1 MKLKNITIGQVLLDK
16 LETMADE
23 NAIEY
28 ENVFYTWKELDEI
41 SNKFA
46 IKFLDYGIKYNSH
59 VAIWSTNTPNWI
71 VTYLALAKIG
81 AVSVL
86 INPKYKER
94 ELSQI
99 LEYSDVQYV
108 CYGDFCED
116 ENYED
121 VVTSLMEKNV
131 GKIKQYIYIGQN
143 KSSKCGK
150 THILEELTSSDMER
164 LREAESKV
172 TPQHIASM
180 VFTSGTT
187 SMPKGV
193 ILTHYQLMNT
203 SREAAEQMRW
213 TKEDKMCI
221 ALPMFHCFGLSVSFF
236 ASLHKGFCMYL
247 LPGFHTSYVLKC
259 VDLYKITILN
269 GVPSMFL
276 ALLNNSERKKYDL
289 SSLKSGII
297 AGSTVFKEDYIKICR
312 ELNFVKL
319 QQSYGQTEASPSI
332 TFNDY
337 NDSFDIKC
345 VSVGKVIP
353 NVELKIVSLGEDERE
368 LKPYETGEIIIKG
381 YNVMQGYYK
390 RPDENCKKLK
400 NGWLYTD
407 DIGYVDKYRNL
418 YITGRKQEII
428 IRSGENISP
437 KEIEDVI
444 IKYPDILQVKV
455 FGIPA
460 PVVQEEIVACIV
472 SDDTKMQINNLK
484 EHLKKYLANY
494 KIPKYIYNFKKFP
507 LNSNG
512 KVNVKQLKE
521 EIQLRISKEEN
532 L

>member
-28 ENVFYTWKELDEI
+28 ENVFYTWTELDEI

-46 IKFLDYGIKYNSH
+46 IKFLDCGIEYNSH

-71 VTYLALAKIG
+71 ITYLALAKVG
-81 AVSVL
+81 AISVL
-86 INPKYKER
+86 INPNYKER

-108 CYGDFCED
+108 CYGDFCKN
-116 ENYED
+116 ENHKD
-121 VVTSLMEKNV
+121 VVASLKEKNI
-131 GKIKQYIYIGQN
+131 GKIKKYIYIGQN
-143 KSSKCGK
+143 KFSQCGK
-150 THILEELTSSDMER
+150 TQASEKLTSSDMER
-164 LREAESKV
+164 LREAERKV
-172 TPQHIASM
+172 TPQDIASM

-193 ILTHYQLMNT
+193 MLTHYQLMNT
-203 SREAAEQMRW
+203 SREAAEQMGW
-213 TKEDKMCI
+213 TKEDRMCI

-259 VDLYKITILN
+259 IDQYRITILN
-269 GVPSMFL
+269 GVPTMFL
-276 ALLNNSERKKYDL
+276 ALLSNSERKKYDL

-297 AGSTVFKEDYIKICR
+297 AGSTVFKEDYLKICR
-312 ELNFVKL
+312 ELNFEKL

-332 TFNDY
+332 TFNGY
-337 NDSFDIKC
+337 NDPLDIKC
-345 VSVGKVIP
+345 VSVGKVLP
-353 NVELKIVSLGEDERE
+353 NVELKIVSTGEDKHE

-390 RPDENCKKLK
+390 RPDQNLKKLK
-400 NGWLYTD
+400 DGWLYTD
-407 DIGYVDKYRNL
+407 DIGYVDNDGNL
-418 YITGRKQEII
+418 YVTGRKQEII

-444 IKYPDILQVKV
+444 IKYPNILQVKV

-460 PVVQEEIVACIV
+460 PVVQEEIAACIV
-472 SDDTKMQINNLK
+472 SDDAEIQINNL
-484 EHLKKYLANY
+484 EEYLEKYLANY
-494 KIPKYIYNFKKFP
+494 KIPKYIYNLEKFP